1 MVPASGGRWK
11 EEEDGASSGEEGFF
25 DMCGLGTADLADA
38 AADSDG
44 EQEQHAQQRQ
54 QEMDAELRRRQIQG
68 QATEE
73 RKIQRRALR
82 AQDSVGTAA
91 VLARATAGLATAN
104 RAGAPPPVPA
114 PSPHDPRRGG
124 AGCTMELNPFLLY
137 PCLDNGGWYSYENG
151 RARPVCT
158 GLESLG
164 LWFGLGEDRVGRTG
178 RAEEAPGAAAARE
191 GGGREEHEARH
202 EAVYHDDL
210 RVEVEAAAFACG
222 GCGRGACKLCGG
234 AMARTSV
241 DVLVDD
247 SSPEGARVVVC
258 GAEQLEVVMGC
269 CYTPR
274 MVFKHVKHLLSYG
287 TYGFGAT
294 VTARADIVESSGGG
308 GGDRRG
314 DEGSATD
321 EAAGAAERRRGFR
334 NDSFEDGAPLVGIE
348 LASGMPAGWGGAT
361 VGDMLSRGAL
371 CPHLRIAR
379 VSAAPAAQEG
389 GLAAMATS
397 EAAEEPS
404 FGLGLFATAALPAA
418 TFVGEYAGVLRN
430 DEDMQRNDATDLSF
444 SCFYASCFEPGMR
457 LDALTYGNVV
467 RCINHG
473 SGAARNVEFRQVV
486 QHGMVRVAAL
496 TTRPV
501 ARGEQL
507 LVDYGTRYWTRS
519 GYEPCGLVATAKDS
533 VASSSAV
540 MADGSAASPNHNHNH
555 S

>member
-1 MVPASGGRWK
+1 MAQL
-11 EEEDGASSGEEGFF
+11 EEDGASSGEEGFF

-68 QATEE
+68 HATEE
-73 RKIQRRALR
+73 RRIQRRALR
-82 AQDSVGTAA
+82 TQDSAGTAA

-104 RAGAPPPVPA
+104 SAGAPPPVPA
-114 PSPHDPRRGG
+114 PSPHDPV
-124 AGCTMELNPFLLY
+124 LNPFLLY
-137 PCLDNGGWYSYENG
+137 PCLDNGGWYSYESG
-151 RARPVCT
+151 RARRVCT

-164 LWFGLGEDRVGRTG
+164 LWFGLGEDRVGRAG

-202 EAVYHDDL
+202 EAAYHDDL

-234 AMARTSV
+234 AEAR
-241 DVLVDD
+241 VLQMDG

-294 VTARADIVESSGGG
+294 VTARADIAESSGGG
-308 GGDRRG
+308 GGGDRG
-314 DEGSATD
+314 DEGATD
-321 EAAGAAERRRGFR
+321 EAAGAAECRRGFR
-334 NDSFEDGAPLVGIE
+334 NDSFEDGASLVGIE

-379 VSAAPAAQEG
+379 VSAAPVAQEG
-389 GLAAMATS
+389 GLAATATS
-397 EAAEEPS
+397 KAAEEEPS
-404 FGLGLFATAALPAA
+404 FGLGLFATAALPAPA
-418 TFVGEYAGVLRN
+418 FVGEYAGVLRN

-467 RCINHG
+467 RCMNHG
-473 SGAARNVEFRQVV
+473 SGAATNVEFRQVV

-519 GYEPCGLVATAKDS
+519 GYEPCGLVATAKDG
-533 VASSSAV
+533 VAGSST
-540 MADGSAASPNHNHNH
+540 
-555 S
+555 